1 MMAERRRTLKIF
13 EADEEYSRT
22 IEDIPSLAFEPP
34 GSPAPAEPV
43 EPVEP
48 QVISE
53 APVQPRRGRAD
64 ARQQA
69 RGKLDRPEKDNI
81 PLPKPT
87 RREPEPAVVT
97 DTKAQ
102 VQVRPA
108 VRPLARQHKEL
119 EALEQAGYQTETIL
133 RLARQRTQKRIKIVP
148 TYTVAD
154 KSDQFEGKRERL
166 HFRVP
171 KAIVEELSEQAGD
184 LGTLPETE
192 LMRSQYQPIWIE
204 ELDAVIAKLK
214 GKKS

>member
-1 MMAERRRTLKIF
+1 MAERRRTLKIF
-13 EADEEYSRT
+13 ETDEEYSRT
-22 IEDIPSLAFEPP
+22 IEDIPSLAFEPVT
-34 GSPAPAEPV
+34 PAPAEPA
-43 EPVEP
+43 EPAEP
-48 QVISE
+48 QVISK
-53 APVQPRRGRAD
+53 APVQAPRGRAD

-69 RGKLDRPEKDNI
+69 RRKPDHSEKDRT
-81 PLPKPT
+81 PPSKLT
-87 RREPEPAVVT
+87 REEPAVAT

-119 EALEQAGYQTETIL
+119 EALEQAGYQIETIL

-214 GKKS
+214 GKTS

>member
-1 MMAERRRTLKIF
+1 MAERRRTLKIF
-13 EADEEYSRT
+13 ETDEEYSRT
-22 IEDIPSLAFEPP
+22 IEDIPSLAFEPVT
-34 GSPAPAEPV
+34 PAPAESA
-43 EPVEP
+43 EP

-53 APVQPRRGRAD
+53 APVQAPRGRAD

-69 RGKLDRPEKDNI
+69 RREPDHPEKDHT
-81 PLPKPT
+81 PPPELT
-87 RREPEPAVVT
+87 RQEPAVVT

-119 EALEQAGYQTETIL
+119 EALEQAGYQIETIL

-154 KSDQFEGKRERL
+154 KSDQFEGRRERL
-166 HFRVP
+166 HFRVL

-192 LMRSQYQPIWIE
+192 LMLSQYQPIWIE
-204 ELDAVIAKLK
+204 ELDAVIATLK

>member
-1 MMAERRRTLKIF
+1 MAERRRTLKIF
-13 EADEEYSRT
+13 ETDEEYSRT
-22 IEDIPSLAFEPP
+22 IEDISSLAFEP
-34 GSPAPAEPV
+34 GSPAPAEPA
-43 EPVEP
+43 EP

-53 APVQPRRGRAD
+53 APVQAPQARVD
-64 ARQQA
+64 ARQQT
-69 RGKLDRPEKDNI
+69 RGKHDRSEKDHT
-81 PLPKPT
+81 PEPKP
-87 RREPEPAVVT
+87 RRQEPAVVT

-108 VRPLARQHKEL
+108 VRPLARQQREL
-119 EALEQAGYQTETIL
+119 EALEEAGYQIETIL

-154 KSDQFEGKRERL
+154 KSEQFEGKRERL

-192 LMRSQYQPIWIE
+192 LMRSQYQPVWIE
-204 ELDAVIAKLK
+204 ELDAVIEKLK
-214 GKKS
+214 GKKP